1 MSEEEAS
8 NIKKISIQFLYST
21 IQEMKQ
27 ADID

>member
-8 NIKKISIQFLYST
+8 NIKKISIQSLYST

>member
-27 ADID
+27 ADIA